1 MAPVTPPNPLPP
13 DENVNPILLGVSGA
27 LIFFVIFTTSIRLYV
42 RFALRHLGWDDYLM
56 GIVASLGVIRYG
68 VQCAQGN
75 SGNGRHRWYIST
87 EEYVNNSMLGWF
99 AQILLFAS
107 ICLLKCSIM
116 LLLLRIKD
124 SSRLKYFLWSVM
136 AGLVITNFGVII
148 ILLAECDPVDAYWT
162 GNGVC
167 WDAKI
172 RIYSIYLTISYSVAT
187 DLLCSLLPLV
197 VVWQVRIP
205 LSTKLSVGALMSLGL
220 IATGFGIA
228 RAASLGLVTND
239 LSYVYAVTAIWSNL
253 ELYLGII
260 AGNLALSRSL
270 WFYFFGEKQL
280 PSSHPSAYGN
290 SSHRSRSAYNNGSRL
305 HGDNGGTTDI
315 FIRSG
320 RRPSLSKSDHSDI
333 PLEPGIQ
340 KRTEF
345 WISEEDV
352 DGNDSHDAAATRRTT
367 RQASL

>member
-1 MAPVTPPNPLPP
+1 MSPITPPNPLPP
-13 DENVNPILLGVSGA
+13 DENVNPVLLSISGV
-27 LIFFVIFTTSIRLYV
+27 LIFFVVFTTSIRLYV
-42 RFALRHLGWDDYLM
+42 RFMLRHMGWDDYLM
-56 GIVASLGVIRYG
+56 AFVACLGIVRYG
-68 VQCAQGN
+68 VQCAQGA

-87 EEYVNNSMLGWF
+87 DDYVHNNMLGWF
-99 AQILLFAS
+99 AQILLFSS

-124 SSRLKYFLWSVM
+124 SRKLKYFLWSVM
-136 AGLVITNFGVII
+136 TGLIVTNFGVIV
-148 ILLAECDPVDAYWT
+148 ILLAECDPIDAYWT
-162 GNGVC
+162 GVGNC

-172 RIYSIYLTISYSVAT
+172 RIYSIYLTISYSVMT

-205 LSTKLSVGALMSLGL
+205 LSTKLSVGGLMSLGL

-228 RAASLGLVTND
+228 RAASLGLKTVD

-270 WFYFFGEKQL
+270 WFYFFGEKEV
-280 PSSHPSAYGN
+280 PTYTSGYAN
-290 SSHRSRSAYNNGSRL
+290 SSSYRSRSAYHTSRL
-305 HGDNGGTTDI
+305 HGDNTDAMDTYI
-315 FIRSG
+315 CSE
-320 RRPSLSKSDHSDI
+320 RRPSVTKSDHSDI

-340 KRTEF
+340 KRTEI
-345 WISEEDV
+345 WVSEEDA
-352 DGNDSHDAAATRRTT
+352 GSDAPESAARRTS
-367 RQASL
+367 RLSPL